1 LAPYVP
7 VLVALLWALPA
18 LARVGGGEH
27 YSSGRSNSSRSSGGD
42 DGGSEILGWVLLLVF
57 EHPVIGIPLLLC
69 FIGVAWYLKSQEG
82 SASTRKAF
90 EQAEAQV
97 RTTVSAQAV
106 TQWVSALK
114 QKDPTFDLLHLFDS
128 VKKLFVEVQGAW
140 FRRNLDP
147 VRRFLSDATYQRL
160 VLQLKLLELQGVRD
174 AISDISVLDLQII
187 GLEQNQHF
195 DTVHVRVKAQLKD
208 ADAPAA

>member
-1 LAPYVP
+1 MLRKWIYRLSPYVP
-7 VLVALLWALPA
+7 VLVALLWAVPA

-27 YSSGRSNSSRSSGGD
+27 YTSGRSGNNNNGGGGD
-42 DGGSEILGWVLLLVF
+42 GGEILGWILVLVF
-57 EHPVIGIPLLLC
+57 DHPVVGIPVLLC

-114 QKDPTFDLLHLFDS
+114 
-128 VKKLFVEVQGAW
+128 
-140 FRRNLDP
+140 
-147 VRRFLSDATYQRL
+147 
-160 VLQLKLLELQGVRD
+160 
-174 AISDISVLDLQII
+174 
-187 GLEQNQHF
+187 
-195 DTVHVRVKAQLKD
+195 
-208 ADAPAA
+208 